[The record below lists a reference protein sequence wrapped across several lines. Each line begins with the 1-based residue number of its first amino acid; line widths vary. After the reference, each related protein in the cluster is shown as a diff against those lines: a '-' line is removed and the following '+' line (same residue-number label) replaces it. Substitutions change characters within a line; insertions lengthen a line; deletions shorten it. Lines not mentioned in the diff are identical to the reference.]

1 MHLTNRVREFL
12 IDQDYYIDI
21 YENHIHVFHYID
33 VLKLQE
39 EEIILQMEQ
48 FQLHMKGHEFRV
60 KQLEKHEILIIGTL
74 ESLVFQ
80 L

>member
-12 IDQDYYIDI
+12 IDQNYYIDI

-33 VLKLQE
+33 VIKLEE

-48 FQLHMKGHEFRV
+48 FQLHMKGYEFRV
-60 KQLEKHEILIIGTL
+60 KQLEKQEILISGVI

-80 L
+80 S